1 MTLTSLLRSVAW
13 LFGGVLA
20 APIVPAAPAGGA
32 LPPLRTEFL
41 ATLIAPLHAPQA
53 PSANLLVFSPSRA
66 GGTLRGRINA
76 EVIDPT
82 GDWVRVMPNGSM
94 RIDVRMMA
102 RLDDGE
108 LLYVT
113 YGGVLRKPDEASWS
127 RFMAGERID
136 APRWYYVVT
145 PQFETAS
152 KKYAWLNDV
161 QALGRFLSIQ
171 TGEQAHVAFELLEL
185 E

>member
-1 MTLTSLLRSVAW
+1 MTLTSL
-13 LFGGVLA
+13 
-20 APIVPAAPAGGA
+20 PQPAAGTLA
-32 LPPLRTEFL
+32 PLRTEFL
-41 ATLIAPLHAPQA
+41 ASLFAPLHAPSA
-53 PSANLLVFSPSRA
+53 PSASLLAFTPRA
-66 GGTLRGRINA
+66 GGTLPGRVNA

-127 RFMAGERID
+127 LFMAGERID

-152 KKYAWLNDV
+152 RKYAWLNDV
-161 QALGRFLSIQ
+161 QALGRLLSIQ
-171 TGEQAHVAFELLEL
+171 TGAQAHVAFELLEVK
-185 E
+185 